1 MLFLNGIPFFFMEL
15 AIGQWFSAGVIG
27 VWKSVCP
34 LMKGKRDSRS
44 YKKRRPRAVVILSSE
59 PRAAGEKVKL
69 CKLEVKNEERLSGEK
84 FFPYLGLHPRSSWL
98 RRTPFARVRD
108 LPWLKKKSKRLL
120 GVLNKKKRRAVLSAN
135 WTRYDWKVGCHVSK
149 ANVSSEYVRFT
160 VWFTLLYGVTDWSYS
175 IRIYKSFIANLFYGW
190 TT

>member
-44 YKKRRPRAVVILSSE
+44 YKKRRPRAVVILSSK

-69 CKLEVKNEERLSGEK
+69 CKLEVKNEERLSGEIENT
-84 FFPYLGLHPRSSWL
+84 SWKVL
-98 RRTPFARVRD
+98 AYGIYARVVDVSEIER
-108 LPWLKKKSKRLL
+108 
-120 GVLNKKKRRAVLSAN
+120 VSA
-135 WTRYDWKVGCHVSK
+135 
-149 ANVSSEYVRFT
+149 ANE
-160 VWFTLLYGVTDWSYS
+160 
-175 IRIYKSFIANLFYGW
+175 
-190 TT
+190 

>member
-1 MLFLNGIPFFFMEL
+1 MEL

-84 FFPYLGLHPRSSWL
+84 FSDCTLVPRG
-98 RRTPFARVRD
+98 FAALPSRAFAIYRD
-108 LPWLKKKSKRLL
+108 S
-120 GVLNKKKRRAVLSAN
+120 
-135 WTRYDWKVGCHVSK
+135 
-149 ANVSSEYVRFT
+149 
-160 VWFTLLYGVTDWSYS
+160 
-175 IRIYKSFIANLFYGW
+175 
-190 TT
+190 

>member
-44 YKKRRPRAVVILSSE
+44 YKKRRPQAVVILSSE

-84 FFPYLGLHPRSSWL
+84 LFPYLGLHPRSSWL
-98 RRTPFARVRD
+98 RRTPVERFRD
-108 LPWLKKKSKRLL
+108 LLWIKKKSKRLL
-120 GVLNKKKRRAVLSAN
+120 GVLNKKKNVARLYRPIAGQSMIERRVVTYQKLMFYQNMSDSLSDLP
-135 WTRYDWKVGCHVSK
+135 Y
-149 ANVSSEYVRFT
+149 YM
-160 VWFTLLYGVTDWSYS
+160 VWLID
-175 IRIYKSFIANLFYGW
+175 RIP
-190 TT
+190 

>member
-84 FFPYLGLHPRSSWL
+84 FFRYLGLHPRSSWL

-108 LPWLKKKSKRLL
+108 LPWLKKKNKRLL
-120 GVLNKKKRRAVLSAN
+120 GVLNKKKHRVVVSAN
-135 WTRYDWKVGCHVSK
+135 WTRYDWKAGCHLSK
-149 ANVSSEYVRFT
+149 ANVLSEYVRFT

-175 IRIYKSFIANLFYGW
+175 VRIRKSFIANLFYG
-190 TT
+190 

>member
-44 YKKRRPRAVVILSSE
+44 FKKRRPRAVVILSSE

-98 RRTPFARVRD
+98 RRMPFARVRD
-108 LPWLKKKSKRLL
+108 LP
-120 GVLNKKKRRAVLSAN
+120 
-135 WTRYDWKVGCHVSK
+135 
-149 ANVSSEYVRFT
+149 
-160 VWFTLLYGVTDWSYS
+160 
-175 IRIYKSFIANLFYGW
+175 
-190 TT
+190 

>member
-1 MLFLNGIPFFFMEL
+1 MEL

-69 CKLEVKNEERLSGEK
+69 CTLEVKNEERLSGEK
-84 FFPYLGLHPRSSWL
+84 FFRYLGLHPRSSWL

-108 LPWLKKKSKRLL
+108 LP
-120 GVLNKKKRRAVLSAN
+120 
-135 WTRYDWKVGCHVSK
+135 
-149 ANVSSEYVRFT
+149 
-160 VWFTLLYGVTDWSYS
+160 
-175 IRIYKSFIANLFYGW
+175 
-190 TT
+190 

>member
-44 YKKRRPRAVVILSSE
+44 FKKRRPRAVVILSSE

-98 RRTPFARVRD
+98 RCMPFARVRD

-120 GVLNKKKRRAVLSAN
+120 GVLNKKNIARLYRPIGQGMIERRVVTYQKLMFYQNMSDSLSDLP
-135 WTRYDWKVGCHVSK
+135 Y
-149 ANVSSEYVRFT
+149 YM
-160 VWFTLLYGVTDWSYS
+160 VWLID
-175 IRIYKSFIANLFYGW
+175 RIP
-190 TT
+190 

>member
-69 CKLEVKNEERLSGEK
+69 CKLEAKNEERLSGEK
-84 FFPYLGLHPRSSWL
+84 FFLISDCTLVPRG
-98 RRTPFARVRD
+98 FAVRPSRVFAIYRDSKRKVRD
-108 LPWLKKKSKRLL
+108 
-120 GVLNKKKRRAVLSAN
+120 
-135 WTRYDWKVGCHVSK
+135 
-149 ANVSSEYVRFT
+149 SSE
-160 VWFTLLYGVTDWSYS
+160 S
-175 IRIYKSFIANLFYGW
+175 
-190 TT
+190 

>member
-120 GVLNKKKRRAVLSAN
+120 GVLNKKKVARLYRPIGQGMIERRVVTYQKLMFYQSMSDSLSDLP
-135 WTRYDWKVGCHVSK
+135 Y
-149 ANVSSEYVRFT
+149 YM
-160 VWFTLLYGVTDWSYS
+160 VWLID
-175 IRIYKSFIANLFYGW
+175 RIP
-190 TT
+190 